1 MTDNAA
7 GLIIAAPSSGS
18 GKTVVTLGLLRQFA
32 RTGVA
37 VSSAKV
43 GPDYIDPAFHA
54 IATVRPCRNL
64 DTWAM
69 RPATLSSAIET
80 LADDGP
86 IVCEGVMGL
95 FDGARG
101 VSGEAD
107 GSSAALS
114 RLTGWPVVLVVD
126 ASAQAASAAAVV
138 RGFATHDAEVPIA
151 GVIFNRV
158 GSDAHA
164 AILIEATA
172 AAFPNLPV
180 LGCLPRLEGMN
191 LPERHLGLVQAIEH
205 PDLPGF
211 MDCAADW
218 VAAHLD
224 LDRLQNLFTP
234 AHTADNDG
242 ALAPPLPP
250 LGQRIAVA
258 QDRAFAFAYPHIL
271 DGWRRAGAE
280 ILTFSPLDDGTPDAD
295 ADAVYLP
302 GGYPELDAGTLAQA
316 VAFRAGMAGAAERG
330 AAIFGECGGYMVL
343 GEALTDADGTV
354 HRMLGLLPV
363 ETSFQD
369 RRLHLG
375 YRQLKLKSECA
386 LGDVGA
392 CYRGHE
398 FHYATVVRESGA
410 QPLFAAANSAGA
422 LLDDMGLVQGRVS
435 GSFAH
440 LIDHVVKD

>member
-54 IATVRPCRNL
+54 IATGRPCRNL

-242 ALAPPLPP
+242 ALVPPLP
-250 LGQRIAVA
+250 
-258 QDRAFAFAYPHIL
+258 
-271 DGWRRAGAE
+271 
-280 ILTFSPLDDGTPDAD
+280 
-295 ADAVYLP
+295 
-302 GGYPELDAGTLAQA
+302 
-316 VAFRAGMAGAAERG
+316 
-330 AAIFGECGGYMVL
+330 
-343 GEALTDADGTV
+343 
-354 HRMLGLLPV
+354 
-363 ETSFQD
+363 
-369 RRLHLG
+369 
-375 YRQLKLKSECA
+375 
-386 LGDVGA
+386 
-392 CYRGHE
+392 
-398 FHYATVVRESGA
+398 
-410 QPLFAAANSAGA
+410 
-422 LLDDMGLVQGRVS
+422 
-435 GSFAH
+435 
-440 LIDHVVKD
+440 